1 MKIIRKNYSLI
12 ISLVFWILMVG
23 GFSDNWLTN
32 IEQETNYVPKFII
45 HGILAFTWYTLLVI
59 QPLLISSKKPA
70 FHMKLG
76 LFGIIVFYSM
86 VLSVIFLH
94 LFPYESD
101 PAQLIMINSA
111 KAQMILG
118 VFLVSQ
124 GFLKRIK
131 DIEKHRIFILFGT
144 FCLMQPS
151 IDRFTGNFLVDLNL
165 FGLADMIPWLLI
177 YTVLF
182 LSFIWYSKKIT
193 WYMIV
198 WFIIWFFYLYTL
210 IKFYN

>member
-59 QPLLISSKKPA
+59 QPLLISFKKPA

-177 YTVLF
+177 YTILF